1 MKLRLLLLLAAACL
15 PAAAQA
21 QSVED
26 RARAAAAASRAKTSD
41 SDALQQNYLT
51 PGLAGEPITT
61 IDNKTSFNPNIA
73 CQKTAT
79 LLELLAQPA
88 GTGDIG
94 TLRILRDKDLDGAVD
109 QTLTLPFA
117 VSGICANGVIGCQ
130 PGTWN
135 QCHFY
140 KWDVGSS
147 GDLKL
152 SEVSQTEVS
161 GCYCINNSCGSNLA
175 WGNLGSLLTDLGGG
189 VIGALTTADPR
200 IGVAQAVIDGPVIR
214 YTGAQSTACSSSPA
228 LPQTAYRGNP
238 TALAGDASVAAASSS
253 IFQTLKSSPAGVG
266 KAVQTRSCS
275 ITREVSLN
283 AVKAEDVIARSAGGY
298 ATYDYGNGTVAFLMG
313 SPADNSLGGSCT
325 FFDYRMTLHVEDP
338 DRLTDVR
345 LPYWFADD
353 WGQVRIDGELISSGP
368 STWTGTGYPPGNC
381 ERKGTFYAYPNLD
394 LKPWLTKGDH
404 EIWLRVAVSG
414 GGEAFA
420 MVQASVDLSCKPTEK
435 LLDLC
440 AANAAD
446 SKCQLYDETVDGVT
460 TVTSGLAT
468 GLTPLPQTRL
478 FKSGTCSLSLTR
490 PWFERQRRYRC
501 TFDNG
506 ALPEPDLSRGAYI
519 IDHST
524 ETLLADRVTNKDGS
538 TSTSS
543 RSFTLPDRG
552 SVPACEAICKT
563 RAPKANSEAA
573 IDGVVGAKQNAPV
586 GYDTFYHSCT
596 TTSGGISQCP
606 LGAGEELVSD
616 CGCLDDFPEAVVMM
630 QTVRLGGADMIC
642 TSEVR

>member
-1 MKLRLLLLLAAACL
+1 MRFLLLLAAASL
-15 PAAAQA
+15 PATGWAQT
-21 QSVED
+21 VEE
-26 RARAAAAASRAKTSD
+26 RARTAAEASRAKTSD

-51 PGLAGEPITT
+51 PGLAGQPITT
-61 IDNKTSFNPNIA
+61 IDNSKTFNPNIA
-73 CQKTAT
+73 CQKSAT

-94 TLRILRDKDLDGAVD
+94 TLRISRDKDLDGAVD
-109 QTLTLPFA
+109 QTLILPFP

-152 SEVSQTEVS
+152 SEVGQTEVA
-161 GCYCINNSCGSNLA
+161 GCYCINNSCGANLA
-175 WGNLGSLLTDLGGG
+175 WGNLASLLKDLGGG

-200 IGVAQAVIDGPVIR
+200 VGVAQAVIDGPVIR
-214 YTGAQSTACSSSPA
+214 YTGAQSTACSPNPS
-228 LPQTAYRGNP
+228 LPQTAYRSNP
-238 TALAGDASVAAASSS
+238 TALSGDATVAAASNS
-253 IFQTLKSSPAGVG
+253 IFQALKSSPAGVG
-266 KAVQTRSCS
+266 KAQQIRSCT
-275 ITREVSLN
+275 ITRTVSLN
-283 AVKAEDVIARSAGGY
+283 AVKAEDVIARTSGGY
-298 ATYDYGNGTVAFLMG
+298 DTYDYGDGTLAFMMG
-313 SPADNSLGGSCT
+313 SPANNSLGGSCT

-338 DRLTDVR
+338 DRLADVR

-353 WGQVRIDGELISSGP
+353 WGQVRIDGNLVSSGP
-368 STWTGTGYPPGNC
+368 SAWTGVGYPPGNC
-381 ERKGTFYAYPNLD
+381 ERKGTFYSYPNLD
-394 LKPWLTKGDH
+394 LKPFLTKGDH

-420 MVQASVDLSCKPTEK
+420 MVQASVDLSCKPTEQ
-435 LLDLC
+435 LVDLC

-446 SKCQLYDETVDGVT
+446 SKCQLYDETVDGVD
-460 TVTSGLAT
+460 TVRSGVAT
-468 GLTPLPQTRL
+468 GLTPLAQTRL
-478 FKSGTCSLSLTR
+478 FESGTCSLSLTR
-490 PWFERQRRYRC
+490 PWFERKRKYRC
-501 TFDNG
+501 TIDTG
-506 ALPEPDLSRGAYI
+506 SLPEPDLSRGAYI

-538 TSTSS
+538 TATSS
-543 RSFTLPDRG
+543 RSFALPTRG

-573 IDGVVGAKQNAPV
+573 LDGVVGAKQNAPV
-586 GYDTFYHSCT
+586 GYDTFYHTCT
-596 TTSGGISQCP
+596 ASASGNHCP
-606 LGAGEELVSD
+606 LGAGEALVSD

-642 TSEVR
+642 TSEAR